1 MAAAPFTAFKSPAIF
16 GFSRT
21 TARQEQQPGTTAP
34 GTTARNNQEPGTTD
48 NRCFLFFKQEGKRN
62 QLRTLTEATFPQLTP
77 KITKRKKKR

>member
-34 GTTARNNQEPGTTD
+34 GTTARNNQEPGTTGYTGAFYFS
-48 NRCFLFFKQEGKRN
+48 NKRAKG
-62 QLRTLTEATFPQLTP
+62 TS
-77 KITKRKKKR
+77 